1 MLLLGS
7 FTFMTMAKKFGPVG
21 KVITI
26 AAGVAAIIMW
36 MLKFNRATLHG
47 IYQNPIAKPV
57 IDLVCKLT
65 KDQPPVDASDTAAQ
79 LPMPGGPA
87 GGGGAPAAAA
97 QRPPTASARSYAG
110 GGSSGGGSVA
120 GGSTATATSQAG
132 AGGAA
137 QGESNKILLKIDSDF
152 RAAVRKLKD
161 IIGGN
166 DENID
171 QTMRQIQNNLKLR
184 EKSSVQAALPPVGIF
199 MFIGRPGLGK
209 RTTAVEIARLLYPGD
224 SVGLLDLAEP
234 GASLTSLI
242 GAAKANPFQTFI
254 IENINTAGQQ
264 VQNDLLAIFAGQ
276 PLIDPQTNTRV
287 SFRHCFF
294 FLLVHKDADNMPK
307 PTTSGTG
314 TGFTVVADHLVQT
327 ADLDQMLT
335 LSLHG
340 MCPFVL
346 PEKDVQAQI
355 IAHLME
361 QECRKYKLTLGGV
374 NPSMLA
380 REVEEVSKLKS
391 FKTEPARIS
400 RLLSRPISEAVIHGG
415 DVVELDIPSG

>member
-7 FTFMTMAKKFGPVG
+7 FAFMTMAKKYGPAG
-21 KVITI
+21 KVVTL
-26 AAGVAAIIMW
+26 AAGVCMVIMW

-47 IYQNPIAKPV
+47 IYQNPLAKPV

-65 KDQPPVDASDTAAQ
+65 KDQPPVDAS
-79 LPMPGGPA
+79 
-87 GGGGAPAAAA
+87 GGGGSMPVASAPAQVGAAQSA
-97 QRPPTASARSYAG
+97 PQRPPTASARAYAG
-110 GGSSGGGSVA
+110 GSSGGSVA
-120 GGSTATATSQAG
+120 GGATGTATSQSG

-137 QGESNKILLKIDSDF
+137 QGESNKILLKTDTDF
-152 RAAVRKLKD
+152 RAAARKLKE

-171 QTMRQIQNNLKLR
+171 QTVHQIQSNLKLR
-184 EKSSVQAALPPVGIF
+184 EKSSVAAALPPVGIF

-209 RTTAVEIARLLYPGD
+209 RTMAVELGRLLYPGD
-224 SVGLLDLAEP
+224 SIGLLDLAET

-242 GAAKANPFQTFI
+242 GAAKANPYQTFV
-254 IENINTAGQQ
+254 IENLNTASQQ

-294 FLLVHKDADNMPK
+294 FLLIHKDADNLPR
-307 PTTSGTG
+307 PTSGGAG
-314 TGFTVVADHLVQT
+314 TGLTVVAEHLVQT
-327 ADLDQMLT
+327 ADLNQMLT

-346 PEKDVQAQI
+346 PEMDVQAQI
-355 IAHLME
+355 IAYLME
-361 QECRKYKLTLGGV
+361 QECRKYKMRLGGV
-374 NPSMLA
+374 NPSILA
-380 REVEEVSKLKS
+380 REVEEVSKTKS

-400 RLLSRPISEAVIHGG
+400 RLLSRAISEAVVNGAEVVNAELRSGG
-415 DVVELDIPSG
+415 